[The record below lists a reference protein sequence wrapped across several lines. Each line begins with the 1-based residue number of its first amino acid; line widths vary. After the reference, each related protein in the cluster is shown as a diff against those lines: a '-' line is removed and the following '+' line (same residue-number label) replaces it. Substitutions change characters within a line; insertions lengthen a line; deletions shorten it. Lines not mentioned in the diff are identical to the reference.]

1 MKATQINGLIKSLAM
16 NTIHLN
22 LEPLVQNLTHEQF
35 YELCMANQDIAM
47 ERSATGELIIM
58 SPVGGE
64 SGEREADYIIDLGNW
79 NRQTKLGK
87 VFSSSTVFKLPNGG
101 DRSPDAAWV
110 KLERWHQ
117 LTQEQQKKFPPLCPD
132 FVIELR
138 SESDRLPPLQEKMQE
153 YLASGLQLGW
163 LINPQDQT
171 VEIYRPNQDVEILN
185 FPATLSGE
193 DVLPDFKMNIE

>member
-1 MKATQINGLIKSLAM
+1 MTTISLSLKA
-16 NTIHLN
+16 
-22 LEPLVQNLTHEQF
+22 LVQEFTHEQF
-35 YELCMANQDIAM
+35 YELCMANKDIAM
-47 ERSATGELIIM
+47 ERSSTGDLIIM
-58 SPVGGE
+58 PPVGGE
-64 SGEREADYIIDLGNW
+64 SGAKEAEYIIDLGIW

-110 KLERWHQ
+110 KLERWNS

-138 SESDRLPPLQEKMQE
+138 SESDHEVAQLCCDRLKPLQEKMQE
-153 YLASGLQLGW
+153 YLASGLRLGW
-163 LINPQDQT
+163 LINPQDRV
-171 VEIYRPNQDVEILN
+171 VEIYRLGKNVEFVK

-193 DVLPDFKMNIE
+193 DVLPGFSLEIK